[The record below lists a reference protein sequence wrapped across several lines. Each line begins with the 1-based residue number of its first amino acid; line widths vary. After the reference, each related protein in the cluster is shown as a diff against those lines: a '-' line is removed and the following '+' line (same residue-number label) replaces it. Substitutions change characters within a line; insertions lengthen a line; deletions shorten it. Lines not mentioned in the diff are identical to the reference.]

1 MTVINPLA
9 NALVTIYNNEVRRN
23 KQAIIMPSSKLIINV
38 LRVMQKEG
46 YIGEF
51 EYIDDGRWGK
61 VVVQLL
67 GRINKC
73 GPITP
78 RYSLKYRDMINLPQH
93 IRTYLP
99 SKEIGV
105 ILVSTSKGVMTHKEA
120 ARQRLGGVA
129 LGYVYW
135 WVIKMLQVLVKESL
149 KIPDNVSLTLEN
161 GKIKV
166 KGPKGEVEKDISHMR
181 GIEVRLENGELIVE
195 ATFANKRTKS
205 LVYTLLRHVQNMI
218 TGVTKG
224 YRYYLKIIFTHFPM
238 SVKVVGNEVQITNLI
253 GEKNIRRAKIL
264 PGVKVTVKG
273 EDIIVEGID
282 LEKVA
287 QTAAN
292 IERAS
297 KISGFDRRVFGDG
310 IYIYK
315 KEVIE

>member
-1 MTVINPLA
+1 
-9 NALVTIYNNEVRRN
+9 
-23 KQAIIMPSSKLIINV
+23 
-38 LRVMQKEG
+38 
-46 YIGEF
+46 
-51 EYIDDGRWGK
+51 
-61 VVVQLL
+61 
-67 GRINKC
+67 
-73 GPITP
+73 
-78 RYSLKYRDMINLPQH
+78 
-93 IRTYLP
+93 
-99 SKEIGV
+99 
-105 ILVSTSKGVMTHKEA
+105 
-120 ARQRLGGVA
+120 
-129 LGYVYW
+129 
-135 WVIKMLQVLVKESL
+135 MLQVLVKESL

-161 GKIKV
+161 GKVKV

>member
-1 MTVINPLA
+1 
-9 NALVTIYNNEVRRN
+9 
-23 KQAIIMPSSKLIINV
+23 
-38 LRVMQKEG
+38 
-46 YIGEF
+46 
-51 EYIDDGRWGK
+51 
-61 VVVQLL
+61 
-67 GRINKC
+67 
-73 GPITP
+73 
-78 RYSLKYRDMINLPQH
+78 
-93 IRTYLP
+93 
-99 SKEIGV
+99 
-105 ILVSTSKGVMTHKEA
+105 
-120 ARQRLGGVA
+120 
-129 LGYVYW
+129 
-135 WVIKMLQVLVKESL
+135 MLQVLVKESL
-149 KIPDNVSLTLEN
+149 KIPNNVSLTLEN

-166 KGPKGEVEKDISHMR
+166 KGPKGEVEKDISHIR

-315 KEVIE
+315 KEVVE

>member
-1 MTVINPLA
+1 
-9 NALVTIYNNEVRRN
+9 
-23 KQAIIMPSSKLIINV
+23 
-38 LRVMQKEG
+38 
-46 YIGEF
+46 
-51 EYIDDGRWGK
+51 
-61 VVVQLL
+61 
-67 GRINKC
+67 
-73 GPITP
+73 
-78 RYSLKYRDMINLPQH
+78 
-93 IRTYLP
+93 
-99 SKEIGV
+99 
-105 ILVSTSKGVMTHKEA
+105 
-120 ARQRLGGVA
+120 
-129 LGYVYW
+129 
-135 WVIKMLQVLVKESL
+135 MLQVLVKESL

-161 GKIKV
+161 CKIKV
-166 KGPKGEVEKDISHMR
+166 KGPKGEVEKNISHMR

-205 LVYTLLRHVQNMI
+205 LIYTLLRHVQNMI

>member
-1 MTVINPLA
+1 
-9 NALVTIYNNEVRRN
+9 
-23 KQAIIMPSSKLIINV
+23 
-38 LRVMQKEG
+38 
-46 YIGEF
+46 
-51 EYIDDGRWGK
+51 
-61 VVVQLL
+61 
-67 GRINKC
+67 
-73 GPITP
+73 
-78 RYSLKYRDMINLPQH
+78 
-93 IRTYLP
+93 
-99 SKEIGV
+99 
-105 ILVSTSKGVMTHKEA
+105 
-120 ARQRLGGVA
+120 
-129 LGYVYW
+129 
-135 WVIKMLQVLVKESL
+135 MLQVLVKESL

-166 KGPKGEVEKDISHMR
+166 KGPKGVVEKDISHMR

>member
-1 MTVINPLA
+1 
-9 NALVTIYNNEVRRN
+9 
-23 KQAIIMPSSKLIINV
+23 
-38 LRVMQKEG
+38 
-46 YIGEF
+46 
-51 EYIDDGRWGK
+51 
-61 VVVQLL
+61 
-67 GRINKC
+67 
-73 GPITP
+73 
-78 RYSLKYRDMINLPQH
+78 
-93 IRTYLP
+93 
-99 SKEIGV
+99 
-105 ILVSTSKGVMTHKEA
+105 
-120 ARQRLGGVA
+120 
-129 LGYVYW
+129 
-135 WVIKMLQVLVKESL
+135 MLQVLVKESL
-149 KIPDNVSLTLEN
+149 KIPENVSLTLEN
-161 GKIKV
+161 SKIKV

>member
-1 MTVINPLA
+1 
-9 NALVTIYNNEVRRN
+9 
-23 KQAIIMPSSKLIINV
+23 
-38 LRVMQKEG
+38 
-46 YIGEF
+46 
-51 EYIDDGRWGK
+51 
-61 VVVQLL
+61 
-67 GRINKC
+67 
-73 GPITP
+73 
-78 RYSLKYRDMINLPQH
+78 
-93 IRTYLP
+93 
-99 SKEIGV
+99 
-105 ILVSTSKGVMTHKEA
+105 
-120 ARQRLGGVA
+120 
-129 LGYVYW
+129 
-135 WVIKMLQVLVKESL
+135 MLQVLVKESL
-149 KIPDNVSLTLEN
+149 KIPNNVSLTLEN

-224 YRYYLKIIFTHFPM
+224 YRYYLKIIFTHFPT

>member
-1 MTVINPLA
+1 
-9 NALVTIYNNEVRRN
+9 
-23 KQAIIMPSSKLIINV
+23 
-38 LRVMQKEG
+38 
-46 YIGEF
+46 
-51 EYIDDGRWGK
+51 
-61 VVVQLL
+61 
-67 GRINKC
+67 
-73 GPITP
+73 
-78 RYSLKYRDMINLPQH
+78 
-93 IRTYLP
+93 
-99 SKEIGV
+99 
-105 ILVSTSKGVMTHKEA
+105 
-120 ARQRLGGVA
+120 
-129 LGYVYW
+129 
-135 WVIKMLQVLVKESL
+135 MLQVLVKESL
-149 KIPDNVSLTLEN
+149 KIPNNVSLTLEN

-315 KEVIE
+315 KEVVE